1 MAHDWKQL
9 QCFLLAA
16 LFLVSG
22 CAAAPSET
30 RDSSKSEFAAEHPD
44 LSGEENLSLTEQ
56 LRVYPIEL
64 TPGKQWLVDRT
75 GKTISAEAQSALIYD
90 QLTRKP
96 QYKVKTRRFLSGKTD
111 EYGQPVYTN
120 QSALFSLDDQCLAE
134 WDDVIYEGGMGDLV
148 IRRDYADEF
157 DSMMDLPEDYQTALI
172 DGRTQTVIQA
182 GVFQQKAVDE
192 VSLIALDKDRRLLG
206 VVDANGQVISGFPAA
221 QTYYD
226 PEAAQGR
233 IVASSV
239 SFLDNEARRTDTL
252 LDIHLNPLYS
262 APRINTVYKGLHGSY
277 FIIYQK
283 NRTAIVSVETL
294 EPVYEIDPELE
305 FTYFDGERLL
315 VYLEDEKTG
324 EETMCLWDRNNRTLF
339 EAEVLISAQPQSSK
353 DRAGQFLAAE
363 NETAMLISR
372 EGQVLKRQTIPGL
385 TSLYCDREGLY
396 FYEAYNEKGQ
406 IRTGLLDEELR
417 IVIPAEAYETLS
429 VATLQDYLIEPMDYL
444 LAVRRDHAA
453 ELTDILDLK
462 GNVIFSGATRIYS
475 RGQDRFALLQGEFAG
490 LINGQGEWIVKR
502 SIYSLGWDD

>member
-1 MAHDWKQL
+1 MD
-9 QCFLLAA
+9 
-16 LFLVSG
+16 
-22 CAAAPSET
+22 
-30 RDSSKSEFAAEHPD
+30 
-44 LSGEENLSLTEQ
+44 EE
-56 LRVYPIEL
+56 
-64 TPGKQWLVDRT
+64 
-75 GKTISAEAQSALIYD
+75 
-90 QLTRKP
+90 
-96 QYKVKTRRFLSGKTD
+96 
-111 EYGQPVYTN
+111 
-120 QSALFSLDDQCLAE
+120 
-134 WDDVIYEGGMGDLV
+134 
-148 IRRDYADEF
+148 
-157 DSMMDLPEDYQTALI
+157 
-172 DGRTQTVIQA
+172 
-182 GVFQQKAVDE
+182 
-192 VSLIALDKDRRLLG
+192 SLIALDKDRRLLG

-324 EETMCLWDRNNRTLF
+324 EETMCLRDRNNRTLF